1 MAKKVPKVKIMQ
13 CECENLTLKGATHVK
28 CYDAN
33 GKPLIEA
40 ATMLF
45 KSRK

>member
-1 MAKKVPKVKIMQ
+1 MGKKVPKVTIMQ
-13 CECENLTLKGATHVK
+13 CECDNITLKGATHCK

-40 ATMLF
+40 ATILF
-45 KSRK
+45 KSRR